1 MEIKLREVREED
13 WDYILELRNH
23 FFKDDFVE
31 QQNVLTKKEHYDYI
45 ILYADK
51 ASPIDK
57 LIKKT
62 KTTSI
67 PIILYTEKTSD
78 HSEQI
83 KELMSSVPHV
93 ITGLFSKLN
102 KNYDDLL
109 KMIHDIV
116 DIDENKKGD

>member
-1 MEIKLREVREED
+1 MSGKKIYTMEEKNLYDQEKIIEEID
-13 WDYILELRNH
+13 KAI
-23 FFKDDFVE
+23 
-31 QQNVLTKKEHYDYI
+31 KEHYDYI
-45 ILYADK
+45 LLYADK

-62 KTTSI
+62 KTTSM

-83 KELMSSVPHV
+83 KKLMSSVPHV

-116 DIDENKKGD
+116 DIDKNKTGD

>member
-1 MEIKLREVREED
+1 MSGKKIYTMEEKNLYDQEKIIEEID
-13 WDYILELRNH
+13 KAI
-23 FFKDDFVE
+23 
-31 QQNVLTKKEHYDYI
+31 KEHYDYI
-45 ILYADK
+45 LLYADK

-62 KTTSI
+62 KTTSM

-78 HSEQI
+78 HSKQI

-102 KNYDDLL
+102 KNYDDLK

-116 DIDENKKGD
+116 DIDKNKTGD

>member
-1 MEIKLREVREED
+1 MSSKKIYMIEEKNLCDQKKIIEEIDKAV
-13 WDYILELRNH
+13 
-23 FFKDDFVE
+23 
-31 QQNVLTKKEHYDYI
+31 KEHYDYI
-45 ILYADK
+45 VLYADK
-51 ASPIDK
+51 VSLIDK

-116 DIDENKKGD
+116 DIDKNKTGD

>member
-1 MEIKLREVREED
+1 MSGKKIYMMEEKKLYDQEKIIEEID
-13 WDYILELRNH
+13 
-23 FFKDDFVE
+23 KAV
-31 QQNVLTKKEHYDYI
+31 KEHYDYI
-45 ILYADK
+45 VLYADK
-51 ASPIDK
+51 VSLIDK

-67 PIILYTEKTSD
+67 PIILYTEKTLD
-78 HSEQI
+78 HSEEI

-109 KMIHDIV
+109 KMIRDVV
-116 DIDENKKGD
+116 DIDENKTGD

>member
-1 MEIKLREVREED
+1 MSSKKIYMVEEKSLYDQKKIMDKAIKED
-13 WDYILELRNH
+13 
-23 FFKDDFVE
+23 
-31 QQNVLTKKEHYDYI
+31 YDYI

-51 ASPIDK
+51 TSPIDQ
-57 LIKKT
+57 LIKKA
-62 KTTSI
+62 KTISI

-78 HSEQI
+78 HREEI